1 MEIKTISYQS
11 FLQTVKAKTVI
22 KDTTQALANV
32 ANFYNNV
39 LDRHNQNIAYE
50 VNDVDSLTES
60 VLSNESDATKHIYA
74 RFGIYFKSLINVEDS
89 SVELLEANRQY
100 FVWLDVDSVGQRHNG
115 SHEENIEESLELLES
130 KFRVF
135 NSKYL
140 PEGAIPSF
148 YIDLVNY
155 SNYNDVIK
163 RRVEIRSIYPSID
176 SLIAYTELKKVHV
189 RDNDIEKEINEAL
202 VLDNELVRYDVTD
215 VVDEIAN
222 RYFTTNMGTH
232 ELFVQKLDG
241 VGKNLTKND
250 YVVYYGYNT
259 DEYIL
264 CAVYL
269 TYFHNANCH
278 ITSYDRE
285 RFFDYLTSLYY
296 NSSDMLVE
304 ERVQYLQEFPT
315 YTFSYTD
322 YTPVFKGTLKT
333 EVFGKVQ
340 LCALNTPTSVGIE
353 ESAIKKENLVF
364 LNNFSFNNANMLSLL
379 DYFKLDSKNLDEAK
393 RAEEKLRK
401 ILMKFES
408 ILNIHENTILS
419 YTDIFILEV
428 GGELQLGFLEELN
441 FKTYTTVVASCLI
454 NGNNLAGATLYPE
467 SITLDEVH
475 RTIPLDIMKDKEIGI
490 KTLMMADYRFASPKL
505 QEKMG
510 AKKITKL
517 TVKHP
522 LKFSSK
528 YALPL
533 SNFYINP
540 SNITLSGISDELF
553 FDMGKYLPDCHHFR
567 LGVNS
572 YLASKLGR
580 SNLRNS
586 SSLISAFGGYH
597 HLCSSALYINEY
609 NITD

>member
-1 MEIKTISYQS
+1 MEIKTISYQT
-11 FLQTVKAKTVI
+11 FLQTVKAKTII

-39 LDRHNQNIAYE
+39 IDRHNQTIAYE

-60 VLSNESDATKHIYA
+60 TISNESEATKNIYA
-74 RFGIYFKSLINVEDS
+74 RFGIYFKSLINIEDS
-89 SVELLEANRQY
+89 SIELLEANRQY
-100 FVWLDVDSVGQRHNG
+100 FVWLDVDSLKQGN
-115 SHEENIEESLELLES
+115 SNNPEEALELLES
-130 KFRVF
+130 KIRVF

-140 PEGAIPSF
+140 PEGATPSF
-148 YIDLVNY
+148 YVDLVNY
-155 SNYNDVIK
+155 TNYNDVIK

-189 RDNDIEKEINEAL
+189 RDNDIEKEINE
-202 VLDNELVRYDVTD
+202 VLKLDDDLVRYDITD

-232 ELFVQKLDG
+232 ELFVTKLDE
-241 VGKNLTKND
+241 VGEKLTQND
-250 YVVYYGYNT
+250 YIVYYGYNI

-278 ITSYDRE
+278 ITGYDKE

-296 NSSDMLVE
+296 NNSDMLVE

-340 LCALNTPTSVGIE
+340 VCALNTPVSVGIE
-353 ESAIKKENLVF
+353 ESAIKKENLMF
-364 LNNFSFNNANMLSLL
+364 LDNFSFNNANILPLL
-379 DYFKLDSKNLDEAK
+379 DYFKLDSKNLEEAK

-401 ILMKFES
+401 ILIRLEN
-408 ILNIHENTILS
+408 ILNIPENIVLS
-419 YTDIFILEV
+419 YTDIFILDV
-428 GGELQLGFLEELN
+428 GGELQLGYLENLK
-441 FKTYTTVVASCLI
+441 FKTYTTVVAGCLI
-454 NGNNLAGATLYPE
+454 NGNNTAGATLYPE
-467 SITLDEVH
+467 SISLKEVH
-475 RTIPLDIMKDKEIGI
+475 RTIPLDIMKDKDIGI
-490 KTLMMADYRFASPKL
+490 KTIMMSDYRFASPKI
-505 QEKMG
+505 QEKLG
-510 AKKITKL
+510 AKKITRL

-522 LKFSSK
+522 IKFSSK

-533 SNFYINP
+533 ANFYINL

-553 FDMGKYLPDCHHFR
+553 YDMGKYLPDCHHFR

-580 SNLRNS
+580 NNLRTS
-586 SSLISAFGGYH
+586 SSIISAFGGYH
-597 HLCSSALYINEY
+597 PLCSSALYINEY

>member
-1 MEIKTISYQS
+1 MEIKTISYQT
-11 FLQTVKAKTVI
+11 FLQTVKAKTII

-39 LDRHNQNIAYE
+39 IDRHNQTIAYE

-60 VLSNESDATKHIYA
+60 TISNESEATKNIYA
-74 RFGIYFKSLINVEDS
+74 RFGIYFKSLINIEDS
-89 SVELLEANRQY
+89 SIELLEANRQY
-100 FVWLDVDSVGQRHNG
+100 FIWLDIDSLKQGN
-115 SHEENIEESLELLES
+115 SNNPEEALELLES
-130 KFRVF
+130 KIRVF

-140 PEGAIPSF
+140 PEGATPSF
-148 YIDLVNY
+148 YVDLVNY
-155 SNYNDVIK
+155 INYNDVIK

-189 RDNDIEKEINEAL
+189 RDNDIEKEINE
-202 VLDNELVRYDVTD
+202 VLKLDDDLVRYDITD

-232 ELFVQKLDG
+232 ELFVTKLDE
-241 VGKNLTKND
+241 VGEKLTQND
-250 YVVYYGYNT
+250 YIVYYGYNI

-278 ITSYDRE
+278 ITGYDKE

-296 NSSDMLVE
+296 NNSDMLVE

-340 LCALNTPTSVGIE
+340 VCALNTPISVGIE
-353 ESAIKKENLVF
+353 ESAIKKENLMF
-364 LNNFSFNNANMLSLL
+364 LDNFSFNNANILPLL
-379 DYFKLDSKNLDEAK
+379 DYFKLDSKNLEEAK

-401 ILMKFES
+401 ILIRLEN
-408 ILNIHENTILS
+408 ILNIPENIVLS
-419 YTDIFILEV
+419 YTDIFILDV
-428 GGELQLGFLEELN
+428 GGELQLGYLENLK
-441 FKTYTTVVASCLI
+441 FKTYTTVVAGCLI
-454 NGNNLAGATLYPE
+454 NGNNTAGATLYPE
-467 SITLDEVH
+467 SISLKEVH
-475 RTIPLDIMKDKEIGI
+475 RTIPLDIMKDKDIGI
-490 KTLMMADYRFASPKL
+490 KTIMMSDYRFASPKI
-505 QEKMG
+505 QEKLG
-510 AKKITKL
+510 AKKITRL

-522 LKFSSK
+522 IKFSSK

-533 SNFYINP
+533 ANFYINL

-553 FDMGKYLPDCHHFR
+553 YDMGKYLPDCHHFR

-580 SNLRNS
+580 NNLRTS
-586 SSLISAFGGYH
+586 SSIISAFGGYH
-597 HLCSSALYINEY
+597 PLCSSALYINEY

>member
-1 MEIKTISYQS
+1 MEIKTISYQT
-11 FLQTVKAKTVI
+11 FLQTVKAKTII

-39 LDRHNQNIAYE
+39 IDRHNQTIAYE

-60 VLSNESDATKHIYA
+60 TISNESEATKNIYA
-74 RFGIYFKSLINVEDS
+74 RFGIYFKSLINIEDS
-89 SVELLEANRQY
+89 SIELLEANRQY
-100 FVWLDVDSVGQRHNG
+100 FIWLDIDSLKQGN
-115 SHEENIEESLELLES
+115 SNNPEEALELLES
-130 KFRVF
+130 KIRVF

-140 PEGAIPSF
+140 PEGATPSF
-148 YIDLVNY
+148 YVDLVNY
-155 SNYNDVIK
+155 TNYNDVIK

-189 RDNDIEKEINEAL
+189 RDNDIEKEINE
-202 VLDNELVRYDVTD
+202 VLKLDGELVRYDITD

-232 ELFVQKLDG
+232 ELFVTKLDE
-241 VGKNLTKND
+241 VGEKLTQND
-250 YVVYYGYNT
+250 YIVYYGYNI

-278 ITSYDRE
+278 ITGYDKE

-296 NSSDMLVE
+296 NNSDMLVE

-340 LCALNTPTSVGIE
+340 VCALNTPISVGIE
-353 ESAIKKENLVF
+353 ESAIKKENLMF
-364 LNNFSFNNANMLSLL
+364 LDNFSFNNANILPLL
-379 DYFKLDSKNLDEAK
+379 DYFKLDSKNLEEAK

-401 ILMKFES
+401 ILIRLEN
-408 ILNIHENTILS
+408 ILNIPENIVLS
-419 YTDIFILEV
+419 YTDIFILDV
-428 GGELQLGFLEELN
+428 GGELQLGYLENLK
-441 FKTYTTVVASCLI
+441 FKTYTTVVAGCLI
-454 NGNNLAGATLYPE
+454 NGNNTAGATLYPE
-467 SITLDEVH
+467 SISLKEVH
-475 RTIPLDIMKDKEIGI
+475 RTIPLDIMKDKDIGI
-490 KTLMMADYRFASPKL
+490 KTIMMSDYRFASPKI
-505 QEKMG
+505 QEKLG
-510 AKKITKL
+510 AKKITRL

-522 LKFSSK
+522 IKFSSK

-533 SNFYINP
+533 ANFYINL

-553 FDMGKYLPDCHHFR
+553 YDMGKYLPDCHHFR

-580 SNLRNS
+580 NNLRTS
-586 SSLISAFGGYH
+586 SSIISAFGGYH
-597 HLCSSALYINEY
+597 PLCSSTLYINEY

>member
-1 MEIKTISYQS
+1 MEIKTISYQT
-11 FLQTVKAKTVI
+11 FLQTVKAKTII

-39 LDRHNQNIAYE
+39 IDRHNQTIAYE

-60 VLSNESDATKHIYA
+60 TISNESEATKNIYA
-74 RFGIYFKSLINVEDS
+74 RFGIYFKSLINIEDS
-89 SVELLEANRQY
+89 SIELLEANRQY
-100 FVWLDVDSVGQRHNG
+100 FVWLDIDSLKQGN
-115 SHEENIEESLELLES
+115 SNNPEEALELLES
-130 KFRVF
+130 KIRVF

-140 PEGAIPSF
+140 PEGATPSF
-148 YIDLVNY
+148 YVDLVNY
-155 SNYNDVIK
+155 TNYNDVIK

-189 RDNDIEKEINEAL
+189 RDNDIEKEINE
-202 VLDNELVRYDVTD
+202 VLKLDCELVRYDITD

-232 ELFVQKLDG
+232 ELFVTKLDE
-241 VGKNLTKND
+241 VGEKLTQND
-250 YVVYYGYNT
+250 YIVYYGYNI

-278 ITSYDRE
+278 ITGYDKE

-296 NSSDMLVE
+296 NNSDMLVE

-340 LCALNTPTSVGIE
+340 VCALNTPVSVGIE
-353 ESAIKKENLVF
+353 ESAIKKENLMF
-364 LNNFSFNNANMLSLL
+364 LDNFSFNNANILPLL
-379 DYFKLDSKNLDEAK
+379 DYFKLDSKNLEEAK

-401 ILMKFES
+401 ILIRLEN
-408 ILNIHENTILS
+408 ILNIPENIVLS
-419 YTDIFILEV
+419 YTDIFILDV
-428 GGELQLGFLEELN
+428 GGELQLGYLENLK
-441 FKTYTTVVASCLI
+441 FKTYTTVVAGCLI
-454 NGNNLAGATLYPE
+454 NGNNTAGATLYPE
-467 SITLDEVH
+467 SISLKEVH
-475 RTIPLDIMKDKEIGI
+475 RTIPLDIMKDKDIGI
-490 KTLMMADYRFASPKL
+490 KTIMMSDYRFASPKI
-505 QEKMG
+505 QEKLG
-510 AKKITKL
+510 AKKITRL

-522 LKFSSK
+522 IKFSSK

-533 SNFYINP
+533 ANFYINL

-553 FDMGKYLPDCHHFR
+553 YDMGKYLPDCHHFR

-580 SNLRNS
+580 NNLRTS
-586 SSLISAFGGYH
+586 SSIISAFGGYH
-597 HLCSSALYINEY
+597 PLCSSALYINEY

>member
-1 MEIKTISYQS
+1 MEIKTISYQT
-11 FLQTVKAKTVI
+11 FLQTVKAKTII

-39 LDRHNQNIAYE
+39 IDRHNQTIAYE

-60 VLSNESDATKHIYA
+60 TISSESEATKNIYA
-74 RFGIYFKSLINVEDS
+74 RFGIYFKSLINIEDS
-89 SVELLEANRQY
+89 SIELLEANRQY
-100 FVWLDVDSVGQRHNG
+100 FVWLDIDSLKQGN
-115 SHEENIEESLELLES
+115 SNNPEEALELLES
-130 KFRVF
+130 KIRVF

-140 PEGAIPSF
+140 PEGATPSF
-148 YIDLVNY
+148 YVDLVNY
-155 SNYNDVIK
+155 TNYNDVIK

-189 RDNDIEKEINEAL
+189 RDSDIEKEINE
-202 VLDNELVRYDVTD
+202 VLKLDDDLVRYDITD

-232 ELFVQKLDG
+232 ELFVTKLDE
-241 VGKNLTKND
+241 VGEKLTQND
-250 YVVYYGYNT
+250 YIVYYGYNI

-278 ITSYDRE
+278 ITGYDKE

-296 NSSDMLVE
+296 NNSDMLVE

-340 LCALNTPTSVGIE
+340 VCALNTPISVGIE
-353 ESAIKKENLVF
+353 ESAIKKENLMF
-364 LNNFSFNNANMLSLL
+364 LDNFSFNNANILPLL
-379 DYFKLDSKNLDEAK
+379 DYFKLDSKNLEEAK

-401 ILMKFES
+401 ILIRLEN
-408 ILNIHENTILS
+408 ILNIPENIVLS
-419 YTDIFILEV
+419 YTDIFILDV
-428 GGELQLGFLEELN
+428 GGELQLGYLENLK
-441 FKTYTTVVASCLI
+441 FKTYTTVVAGCLI
-454 NGNNLAGATLYPE
+454 NGNNTAGATLYPE
-467 SITLDEVH
+467 SISLKEVH
-475 RTIPLDIMKDKEIGI
+475 RTIPLDIMKDKDIGI
-490 KTLMMADYRFASPKL
+490 KTIMMSDYRFASPKI
-505 QEKMG
+505 QEKLG
-510 AKKITKL
+510 AKKITRL

-522 LKFSSK
+522 IKFSSK

-533 SNFYINP
+533 ANFYINL
-540 SNITLSGISDELF
+540 SSITLSGISDELF
-553 FDMGKYLPDCHHFR
+553 YDMGKYLPDCHHFR

-580 SNLRNS
+580 NNLRTS
-586 SSLISAFGGYH
+586 SSIISAFGGYH
-597 HLCSSALYINEY
+597 PLCSSTLYINEY

>member
-1 MEIKTISYQS
+1 MEIKTISYQT
-11 FLQTVKAKTVI
+11 FLQTVKAKTII

-39 LDRHNQNIAYE
+39 IDRHNQTIAYE

-60 VLSNESDATKHIYA
+60 TISSESEATKNIYA
-74 RFGIYFKSLINVEDS
+74 RFGIYFKSLINIEDS
-89 SVELLEANRQY
+89 SIELLEANRQY
-100 FVWLDVDSVGQRHNG
+100 FVWLDVDSLKQGN
-115 SHEENIEESLELLES
+115 SNNPEEALELLES
-130 KFRVF
+130 KIRVF

-140 PEGAIPSF
+140 PEGATPSF
-148 YIDLVNY
+148 YVDLVNY
-155 SNYNDVIK
+155 TNYNDVIK

-189 RDNDIEKEINEAL
+189 RDNDIEKEINE
-202 VLDNELVRYDVTD
+202 VLKLDGELVRYDITD

-232 ELFVQKLDG
+232 ELFVTKLDE
-241 VGKNLTKND
+241 VGEKLTQND
-250 YVVYYGYNT
+250 YIVYYGYNI

-278 ITSYDRE
+278 ITGYDKE

-296 NSSDMLVE
+296 NNSDMLVE

-340 LCALNTPTSVGIE
+340 VCALNTPVSVGIE
-353 ESAIKKENLVF
+353 ESAIKKENLMF
-364 LNNFSFNNANMLSLL
+364 LDNFSFNNANILPLL
-379 DYFKLDSKNLDEAK
+379 DYFKLDSKNLEEAK

-401 ILMKFES
+401 ILIRLEN
-408 ILNIHENTILS
+408 ILNIPENIVLS
-419 YTDIFILEV
+419 YTDIFILDV
-428 GGELQLGFLEELN
+428 GGELQLGYLENLK
-441 FKTYTTVVASCLI
+441 FKTYTTVVAGCLI
-454 NGNNLAGATLYPE
+454 NGNNTAGATLYPE
-467 SITLDEVH
+467 SISLKEVH
-475 RTIPLDIMKDKEIGI
+475 RTIPLDIMKDKDIGI
-490 KTLMMADYRFASPKL
+490 KTIMMSDYRFASPKI
-505 QEKMG
+505 QEKLG
-510 AKKITKL
+510 AKKITRL

-522 LKFSSK
+522 IKFSSK

-533 SNFYINP
+533 ANFYINL
-540 SNITLSGISDELF
+540 SNITLSGISDKLF
-553 FDMGKYLPDCHHFR
+553 YDMGKYLPDCHHFR

-580 SNLRNS
+580 NNLRTS
-586 SSLISAFGGYH
+586 SSIISAFGGYH
-597 HLCSSALYINEY
+597 PLCSSALYINEY

>member
-1 MEIKTISYQS
+1 MEIKTISYQT
-11 FLQTVKAKTVI
+11 FLQTVKAKTII

-39 LDRHNQNIAYE
+39 IDRHNQTIAYE

-60 VLSNESDATKHIYA
+60 TISNESEATKNIYA
-74 RFGIYFKSLINVEDS
+74 RFGIYFKSLINIEDS
-89 SVELLEANRQY
+89 SIELLEANRQY
-100 FVWLDVDSVGQRHNG
+100 FVWLDVDSLKQGN
-115 SHEENIEESLELLES
+115 SNNPEEALELLES
-130 KFRVF
+130 KIRVF

-140 PEGAIPSF
+140 PEGATPSF
-148 YIDLVNY
+148 YVDLVNY
-155 SNYNDVIK
+155 TNYNDVIK

-189 RDNDIEKEINEAL
+189 RDNDIEKEINE
-202 VLDNELVRYDVTD
+202 VLKLDGELVRYDITD

-232 ELFVQKLDG
+232 ELFVTKLDE
-241 VGKNLTKND
+241 VGEKLTQND
-250 YVVYYGYNT
+250 YIVYYGYNI

-278 ITSYDRE
+278 ITGYDKE

-296 NSSDMLVE
+296 NNSDMLVE

-340 LCALNTPTSVGIE
+340 VCALNTPVSVGIE
-353 ESAIKKENLVF
+353 ESAINKENLMF
-364 LNNFSFNNANMLSLL
+364 LDNFSFNNANILPLL
-379 DYFKLDSKNLDEAK
+379 DYFKLDSKNLEEAK

-401 ILMKFES
+401 ILIRLEN
-408 ILNIHENTILS
+408 ILNIPENIVLS
-419 YTDIFILEV
+419 YTYIFILDV
-428 GGELQLGFLEELN
+428 GGELQLGYLENLK
-441 FKTYTTVVASCLI
+441 FKTYTTVVAGCLI
-454 NGNNLAGATLYPE
+454 NGNNTAGATLYPE
-467 SITLDEVH
+467 SISLKEVH
-475 RTIPLDIMKDKEIGI
+475 RTIPLDIMKDKDIGI
-490 KTLMMADYRFASPKL
+490 KTIMMSDYRFASPKI
-505 QEKMG
+505 QEKLG
-510 AKKITKL
+510 AKKITRL

-522 LKFSSK
+522 IKFSSK

-533 SNFYINP
+533 ANFYINL

-553 FDMGKYLPDCHHFR
+553 YDMGKYLPDCHHFR

-580 SNLRNS
+580 NNLRTS
-586 SSLISAFGGYH
+586 SSIISAFGGYH
-597 HLCSSALYINEY
+597 PLCSSALYINEY

>member
-1 MEIKTISYQS
+1 MEIKTISYQT
-11 FLQTVKAKTVI
+11 FLQTVKAKTII

-39 LDRHNQNIAYE
+39 IDRHNQTIAYE

-60 VLSNESDATKHIYA
+60 TISNESEATKNIYA
-74 RFGIYFKSLINVEDS
+74 RFGIYFKSLINIEDS
-89 SVELLEANRQY
+89 SIELLEANRQY
-100 FVWLDVDSVGQRHNG
+100 FVWLDVDSLKQGN
-115 SHEENIEESLELLES
+115 SNNPEEALELLES
-130 KFRVF
+130 KIRVF

-140 PEGAIPSF
+140 PEGATPSF
-148 YIDLVNY
+148 YVDLVNY
-155 SNYNDVIK
+155 TNYNDVIK

-189 RDNDIEKEINEAL
+189 RDNDIEKEINE
-202 VLDNELVRYDVTD
+202 VLKLDDDLVRYDITD

-232 ELFVQKLDG
+232 ELFVTKLDE
-241 VGKNLTKND
+241 VGEKLTQND
-250 YVVYYGYNT
+250 YIVYYGYNI

-278 ITSYDRE
+278 ITGYDKE

-296 NSSDMLVE
+296 NNSDMLVE

-340 LCALNTPTSVGIE
+340 VCALNTPVSVGIE
-353 ESAIKKENLVF
+353 ESAIKKENLMF
-364 LNNFSFNNANMLSLL
+364 LDNFSFNNANILPLL
-379 DYFKLDSKNLDEAK
+379 DYFKLDSKNLEEAK

-401 ILMKFES
+401 ILIRLEN
-408 ILNIHENTILS
+408 ILNIPENIVLS
-419 YTDIFILEV
+419 YTDIFILDV
-428 GGELQLGFLEELN
+428 GGELQLGYLENLK
-441 FKTYTTVVASCLI
+441 FKTYTTVVAGCLI
-454 NGNNLAGATLYPE
+454 NGNNTAGATLYPE
-467 SITLDEVH
+467 SISLKEVH
-475 RTIPLDIMKDKEIGI
+475 RTIPLDIMKDKDIGI
-490 KTLMMADYRFASPKL
+490 KTIIMSDYRFASPKI
-505 QEKMG
+505 QEKLG
-510 AKKITKL
+510 AKKITRL

-522 LKFSSK
+522 IKFSSK

-533 SNFYINP
+533 ANFYINL

-553 FDMGKYLPDCHHFR
+553 YDMGKYLPDCHHFR

-580 SNLRNS
+580 NNLRTS
-586 SSLISAFGGYH
+586 SSIISAFGGYH
-597 HLCSSALYINEY
+597 PLCSSALYINEY

>member
-1 MEIKTISYQS
+1 MEIKTISYQT
-11 FLQTVKAKTVI
+11 FLQTVKAKTII

-39 LDRHNQNIAYE
+39 IDRHNQTIAYE

-60 VLSNESDATKHIYA
+60 TISSESEATKNIYA
-74 RFGIYFKSLINVEDS
+74 RFGIYFKSLINIEDS
-89 SVELLEANRQY
+89 SIELLEANRQY
-100 FVWLDVDSVGQRHNG
+100 FVWLDIDSLKQGN
-115 SHEENIEESLELLES
+115 SNNPEEALELLES
-130 KFRVF
+130 KIRVF

-140 PEGAIPSF
+140 PEGATPSF
-148 YIDLVNY
+148 YVDLVNY
-155 SNYNDVIK
+155 TNYNDVIK

-189 RDNDIEKEINEAL
+189 RDNDIEKEINE
-202 VLDNELVRYDVTD
+202 VLKLDGELVRYDITD

-232 ELFVQKLDG
+232 ELFVTKLDE
-241 VGKNLTKND
+241 VGEKLTQND
-250 YVVYYGYNT
+250 YIVYYGYNI

-278 ITSYDRE
+278 ITGYDKE

-296 NSSDMLVE
+296 NNSDMLVE

-340 LCALNTPTSVGIE
+340 VCALNTPVSVGIE
-353 ESAIKKENLVF
+353 ESAIKKENLMF
-364 LNNFSFNNANMLSLL
+364 LDNFSFNNANILPLL
-379 DYFKLDSKNLDEAK
+379 DCFKLDSKNLEEAK

-401 ILMKFES
+401 ILIRLEN
-408 ILNIHENTILS
+408 ILNIPENIVLS
-419 YTDIFILEV
+419 YTDIFILDV
-428 GGELQLGFLEELN
+428 GGELQLGYLENLK
-441 FKTYTTVVASCLI
+441 FKTYTTVVAGCLI
-454 NGNNLAGATLYPE
+454 NGNNTAGATLYPE
-467 SITLDEVH
+467 SISLKEVH
-475 RTIPLDIMKDKEIGI
+475 RTIPLDIMKDKDIGI
-490 KTLMMADYRFASPKL
+490 KTIMMSDYRFASPKI
-505 QEKMG
+505 QEKLG
-510 AKKITKL
+510 AKKITRL

-522 LKFSSK
+522 IKFSSK

-533 SNFYINP
+533 ANFYINL

-553 FDMGKYLPDCHHFR
+553 YDMGKYLPDCHHFR

-580 SNLRNS
+580 NNLRTS
-586 SSLISAFGGYH
+586 SSIISAFGGYH
-597 HLCSSALYINEY
+597 PLCSSALYINEY

>member
-1 MEIKTISYQS
+1 MEIKTISYQT
-11 FLQTVKAKTVI
+11 FLQTVKAKTII

-39 LDRHNQNIAYE
+39 IDRHNQTIAYE

-60 VLSNESDATKHIYA
+60 TISSESEATKNIYA
-74 RFGIYFKSLINVEDS
+74 RFGIYFKSLINIEDS
-89 SVELLEANRQY
+89 SIELLEANRQY
-100 FVWLDVDSVGQRHNG
+100 FVWLDIDSLKQGN
-115 SHEENIEESLELLES
+115 SNNPEEALELLES
-130 KFRVF
+130 KIRVF

-140 PEGAIPSF
+140 PEGATPSF
-148 YIDLVNY
+148 YVDLVNY
-155 SNYNDVIK
+155 TNYNDVIK

-189 RDNDIEKEINEAL
+189 RDNDIEKEINE
-202 VLDNELVRYDVTD
+202 VLKLDGELVRYDITD

-232 ELFVQKLDG
+232 ELFVTKLDE
-241 VGKNLTKND
+241 VGEKLTQND
-250 YVVYYGYNT
+250 YIVYYGYNI

-278 ITSYDRE
+278 ITGYDKE

-296 NSSDMLVE
+296 NNSDMLVE

-340 LCALNTPTSVGIE
+340 VCALNTPVSVGIE
-353 ESAIKKENLVF
+353 ESAIKKENLMF
-364 LNNFSFNNANMLSLL
+364 LDNFSFNNANILPLL
-379 DYFKLDSKNLDEAK
+379 DYFKLDSKNLEEAK

-401 ILMKFES
+401 ILIRLEN
-408 ILNIHENTILS
+408 ILNIPENIVLS
-419 YTDIFILEV
+419 YTDIFILDV
-428 GGELQLGFLEELN
+428 GGELQLGYLENLK
-441 FKTYTTVVASCLI
+441 FKTYTTVVAGCLI
-454 NGNNLAGATLYPE
+454 NGNNTAGATLYPE
-467 SITLDEVH
+467 SISLKEVH
-475 RTIPLDIMKDKEIGI
+475 RTIPLDIMKDKDIGI
-490 KTLMMADYRFASPKL
+490 KTIMMSDYRFASPKI
-505 QEKMG
+505 QEKLG
-510 AKKITKL
+510 AKKITRL

-522 LKFSSK
+522 IKFSSK

-533 SNFYINP
+533 ANFYINL

-553 FDMGKYLPDCHHFR
+553 YDMGKYLPDCHHFR

-580 SNLRNS
+580 NNLRTS
-586 SSLISAFGGYH
+586 SSIISAFGGYH
-597 HLCSSALYINEY
+597 PLCSSALYINEY

>member
-1 MEIKTISYQS
+1 MEIKTISYQT
-11 FLQTVKAKTVI
+11 FLQTVKAKTII

-39 LDRHNQNIAYE
+39 IDRHNQTIAYE

-60 VLSNESDATKHIYA
+60 TISSESEATKNIYA
-74 RFGIYFKSLINVEDS
+74 RFGIYFKSLINIEDS
-89 SVELLEANRQY
+89 SIELLEANRQY
-100 FVWLDVDSVGQRHNG
+100 FVWLDIDSLKQGN
-115 SHEENIEESLELLES
+115 SNNPEEALELLES
-130 KFRVF
+130 KIRVF

-140 PEGAIPSF
+140 PEGATPSF
-148 YIDLVNY
+148 YVDLVNY
-155 SNYNDVIK
+155 TNYNDVIK

-189 RDNDIEKEINEAL
+189 RDNDIEKEINE
-202 VLDNELVRYDVTD
+202 VLKLDGELVRYDITD

-232 ELFVQKLDG
+232 ELFVTKLDE
-241 VGKNLTKND
+241 VGEKLTQND
-250 YVVYYGYNT
+250 YIVYYGYNI

-278 ITSYDRE
+278 ITGYDKE

-296 NSSDMLVE
+296 NNSDMLVE

-340 LCALNTPTSVGIE
+340 VCALNTPVSVGIE
-353 ESAIKKENLVF
+353 ESAIKKENLMF
-364 LNNFSFNNANMLSLL
+364 LDNFSFNNANILPLL
-379 DYFKLDSKNLDEAK
+379 DYFKLDSKNLEEAK

-401 ILMKFES
+401 ILMRLEN
-408 ILNIHENTILS
+408 ILNIPENIVLS
-419 YTDIFILEV
+419 YTDIFILDV
-428 GGELQLGFLEELN
+428 GGELQLGYLENLK
-441 FKTYTTVVASCLI
+441 FKTYTTVVAGCLI
-454 NGNNLAGATLYPE
+454 NGNNTAGATLYPE
-467 SITLDEVH
+467 SISLKEVH
-475 RTIPLDIMKDKEIGI
+475 RTIPLDIMKDKDIGI
-490 KTLMMADYRFASPKL
+490 KTIMMSDYRFASPKI
-505 QEKMG
+505 QEKLG
-510 AKKITKL
+510 AKKITRL

-522 LKFSSK
+522 IKFSSK

-533 SNFYINP
+533 ANFYINL

-553 FDMGKYLPDCHHFR
+553 YDMGKYLPDCHHFR

-580 SNLRNS
+580 NNLRTS
-586 SSLISAFGGYH
+586 SSIISAFGGYH
-597 HLCSSALYINEY
+597 PLCSSALYINEY

>member
-1 MEIKTISYQS
+1 MEIKTISYQT
-11 FLQTVKAKTVI
+11 FLQTVKAKTII

-39 LDRHNQNIAYE
+39 IDRHNQTIAYE

-60 VLSNESDATKHIYA
+60 TISNESEATKNIYA
-74 RFGIYFKSLINVEDS
+74 RFGIYFKSLINIEDS
-89 SVELLEANRQY
+89 SIELLEANRQY
-100 FVWLDVDSVGQRHNG
+100 FVWLDVDSLKQGN
-115 SHEENIEESLELLES
+115 SNNPEEALELLES
-130 KFRVF
+130 KIRVF

-140 PEGAIPSF
+140 PEGATPSF
-148 YIDLVNY
+148 YVDLVNY
-155 SNYNDVIK
+155 TNYNDVIK

-189 RDNDIEKEINEAL
+189 RDNDIEKEINE
-202 VLDNELVRYDVTD
+202 VLKLDGDLVRYDITD

-222 RYFTTNMGTH
+222 RYFTTNMETH
-232 ELFVQKLDG
+232 ELFVTKLDE
-241 VGKNLTKND
+241 VGEKLTQND
-250 YVVYYGYNT
+250 YIVYYGYNI

-278 ITSYDRE
+278 ITGYDKE

-296 NSSDMLVE
+296 NNSDMLVE

-340 LCALNTPTSVGIE
+340 VCALNTPVSVGIE
-353 ESAIKKENLVF
+353 ESAIKKENLMF
-364 LNNFSFNNANMLSLL
+364 LDNFSFNNANILPLL
-379 DYFKLDSKNLDEAK
+379 DYFKLDSKNLEEAK

-401 ILMKFES
+401 ILIRLEN
-408 ILNIHENTILS
+408 ILNIPENIVLS
-419 YTDIFILEV
+419 YTDIFILDV
-428 GGELQLGFLEELN
+428 GGELQLGYLENLK
-441 FKTYTTVVASCLI
+441 FKTYTTVVAGCLI
-454 NGNNLAGATLYPE
+454 NGNNTAGATLYPE
-467 SITLDEVH
+467 SISLKEVH
-475 RTIPLDIMKDKEIGI
+475 RTIPLDIMKDKDIGI
-490 KTLMMADYRFASPKL
+490 KTIMMSDYRFASPKI
-505 QEKMG
+505 QEKLG
-510 AKKITKL
+510 AKKITRL

-522 LKFSSK
+522 IKFSSK

-533 SNFYINP
+533 ANFYINL

-553 FDMGKYLPDCHHFR
+553 YDMGKYLPDCHHFR

-580 SNLRNS
+580 NNLRTS
-586 SSLISAFGGYH
+586 SSIISAFGGYH
-597 HLCSSALYINEY
+597 PLCSSALYINEY

>member
-1 MEIKTISYQS
+1 MEIKTISYQT
-11 FLQTVKAKTVI
+11 FLQTVKAKTII

-39 LDRHNQNIAYE
+39 IDRHNQTIAYE

-60 VLSNESDATKHIYA
+60 TISNESEATKNIYA
-74 RFGIYFKSLINVEDS
+74 RFGIYFKSLINIEDS
-89 SVELLEANRQY
+89 SIELLEANRQY
-100 FVWLDVDSVGQRHNG
+100 FIWLDIDSLKQGN
-115 SHEENIEESLELLES
+115 SNNPEEALELLES
-130 KFRVF
+130 KIRVF

-140 PEGAIPSF
+140 PEGATPSF
-148 YIDLVNY
+148 YVDLVNY
-155 SNYNDVIK
+155 TNYNDVIK

-189 RDNDIEKEINEAL
+189 RDNDIEKEINE
-202 VLDNELVRYDVTD
+202 VLKLDGELVRYDITD

-232 ELFVQKLDG
+232 ELFVTKLDE
-241 VGKNLTKND
+241 VGEKLTQND
-250 YVVYYGYNT
+250 YIVYYGYNI

-278 ITSYDRE
+278 ITGYDKE

-296 NSSDMLVE
+296 NNSDMLVE

-340 LCALNTPTSVGIE
+340 VCALNTPVSVGIE
-353 ESAIKKENLVF
+353 ESAIKKENLMF
-364 LNNFSFNNANMLSLL
+364 LDNFSFNNANILPLL
-379 DYFKLDSKNLDEAK
+379 DYFKLDSKNLEEAK

-401 ILMKFES
+401 ILIRLEN
-408 ILNIHENTILS
+408 ILNIPENIVLS
-419 YTDIFILEV
+419 YTDIFILDV
-428 GGELQLGFLEELN
+428 GGELQLGYLENLK
-441 FKTYTTVVASCLI
+441 FKTYTTVVAGCLI
-454 NGNNLAGATLYPE
+454 NGNNTAGATLYPE
-467 SITLDEVH
+467 SISLKEVH
-475 RTIPLDIMKDKEIGI
+475 RTIPLDIMKDKDIGI
-490 KTLMMADYRFASPKL
+490 KTIMMSDYRFASPKI
-505 QEKMG
+505 QEKLG
-510 AKKITKL
+510 AKKITRL

-522 LKFSSK
+522 IKFSSK

-533 SNFYINP
+533 ANFYINL
-540 SNITLSGISDELF
+540 SSITLSGISDELF
-553 FDMGKYLPDCHHFR
+553 YDMGKYLPDCHHFR

-580 SNLRNS
+580 NNLRTS
-586 SSLISAFGGYH
+586 SSIISAFGGYH
-597 HLCSSALYINEY
+597 PLCSSTLYINEY

>member
-1 MEIKTISYQS
+1 MEIKTISYQT
-11 FLQTVKAKTVI
+11 FLQTVKAKTII

-39 LDRHNQNIAYE
+39 IDRHNQTIAYE

-60 VLSNESDATKHIYA
+60 TISNESEATKNIYA
-74 RFGIYFKSLINVEDS
+74 RFGIYFKSLINIEDS
-89 SVELLEANRQY
+89 SIELLEANRQY
-100 FVWLDVDSVGQRHNG
+100 FVWLDVDSLKQGN
-115 SHEENIEESLELLES
+115 SNNPEEALELLES
-130 KFRVF
+130 KIRVF

-140 PEGAIPSF
+140 PEGATPSF
-148 YIDLVNY
+148 YVDLVNY
-155 SNYNDVIK
+155 TNYNDVIK

-189 RDNDIEKEINEAL
+189 RDNDIEKEINE
-202 VLDNELVRYDVTD
+202 VLKLDDDLVRYDITD

-232 ELFVQKLDG
+232 ELFVTKLDE
-241 VGKNLTKND
+241 VGEKLTQND
-250 YVVYYGYNT
+250 YIVYYGYNI

-278 ITSYDRE
+278 ITGYDKE

-296 NSSDMLVE
+296 NNSDMLVE

-340 LCALNTPTSVGIE
+340 VCALNTPISVGIE
-353 ESAIKKENLVF
+353 ESAIKKENLMF
-364 LNNFSFNNANMLSLL
+364 LDNFSFNNANILPLL
-379 DYFKLDSKNLDEAK
+379 DYFKLDSKNLEEAK

-401 ILMKFES
+401 ILIRLEN
-408 ILNIHENTILS
+408 ILNIPENIVLS
-419 YTDIFILEV
+419 YTDIFILDV
-428 GGELQLGFLEELN
+428 GGELQLGYLENLK
-441 FKTYTTVVASCLI
+441 FKTYTTVVAGCLI
-454 NGNNLAGATLYPE
+454 NGNNTAGATLYPE
-467 SITLDEVH
+467 SISLKEVH
-475 RTIPLDIMKDKEIGI
+475 RTIPLDIMKDKDIGI
-490 KTLMMADYRFASPKL
+490 KTIMMSDYRFASPKI
-505 QEKMG
+505 QEKLG
-510 AKKITKL
+510 AKKITRL

-522 LKFSSK
+522 IKFSSK

-533 SNFYINP
+533 ANFYINL

-553 FDMGKYLPDCHHFR
+553 YDMGKYLPDCHHFR

-580 SNLRNS
+580 NNLRTS
-586 SSLISAFGGYH
+586 SSIISAFGGYH
-597 HLCSSALYINEY
+597 PLCSSALYINEY

>member
-1 MEIKTISYQS
+1 MEIKTISYQT
-11 FLQTVKAKTVI
+11 FLQTVKAKTII

-39 LDRHNQNIAYE
+39 IDRHNQTIAYE

-60 VLSNESDATKHIYA
+60 TISNESEATKNIYA
-74 RFGIYFKSLINVEDS
+74 RFGIYFKSLINIEDS
-89 SVELLEANRQY
+89 SIELLEANRQY
-100 FVWLDVDSVGQRHNG
+100 FIWLDIDSLKQGN
-115 SHEENIEESLELLES
+115 SNNPEEALELLES
-130 KFRVF
+130 KIRVF

-140 PEGAIPSF
+140 PEGATPSF
-148 YIDLVNY
+148 YVDLVNY
-155 SNYNDVIK
+155 TNYNDVIK

-189 RDNDIEKEINEAL
+189 RDNDIEKEINE
-202 VLDNELVRYDVTD
+202 VLKLDGDLVRYDITD

-232 ELFVQKLDG
+232 ELFVTKLDE
-241 VGKNLTKND
+241 VGEKLTQND
-250 YVVYYGYNT
+250 YIVYYGYNI

-278 ITSYDRE
+278 ITGYDKE

-296 NSSDMLVE
+296 NNSDMLVE

-340 LCALNTPTSVGIE
+340 VCALNTPISVGIE
-353 ESAIKKENLVF
+353 ESAIKKENLMF
-364 LNNFSFNNANMLSLL
+364 LDNFSFNNANILPLL
-379 DYFKLDSKNLDEAK
+379 DYFKLDSKNLEEAK

-401 ILMKFES
+401 ILIRLEN
-408 ILNIHENTILS
+408 ILNIPENIVLS
-419 YTDIFILEV
+419 YTDIFILDV
-428 GGELQLGFLEELN
+428 GGELQLGYLENLK
-441 FKTYTTVVASCLI
+441 FKTYTTVVAGCLI
-454 NGNNLAGATLYPE
+454 NGNNTAGATLYPE
-467 SITLDEVH
+467 SISLKEVH
-475 RTIPLDIMKDKEIGI
+475 RTIPLDIMKDKDIGI
-490 KTLMMADYRFASPKL
+490 KTIMMSDYRFASPKI
-505 QEKMG
+505 QEKLG
-510 AKKITKL
+510 AKKITRL

-522 LKFSSK
+522 IKFSSK

-533 SNFYINP
+533 ANFYINL

-553 FDMGKYLPDCHHFR
+553 YDMGKYLPDCHHFR

-580 SNLRNS
+580 NNLRTS
-586 SSLISAFGGYH
+586 SSIISAFGGYH
-597 HLCSSALYINEY
+597 PLCSSALYINEY

>member
-1 MEIKTISYQS
+1 MEIKTISYQT
-11 FLQTVKAKTVI
+11 FLQTVKAKTII

-39 LDRHNQNIAYE
+39 IDRHNQTIAYE

-60 VLSNESDATKHIYA
+60 TISNESEATKNIYA
-74 RFGIYFKSLINVEDS
+74 RFGIYFKSLINIEDS
-89 SVELLEANRQY
+89 SIELLEANRQY
-100 FVWLDVDSVGQRHNG
+100 FIWLDVDSLKQGN
-115 SHEENIEESLELLES
+115 SNNPEEALELLES
-130 KFRVF
+130 KIRVF

-140 PEGAIPSF
+140 PEGATPSF
-148 YIDLVNY
+148 YVDLVNY
-155 SNYNDVIK
+155 TNYNDVIK

-189 RDNDIEKEINEAL
+189 RDNDIEKEINE
-202 VLDNELVRYDVTD
+202 VLKLDGDLVRYDITD

-232 ELFVQKLDG
+232 ELFVTKLDE
-241 VGKNLTKND
+241 VGEKLTQND
-250 YVVYYGYNT
+250 YIVYYGYNI

-278 ITSYDRE
+278 ITGYDKE

-296 NSSDMLVE
+296 NNSDMLVE

-340 LCALNTPTSVGIE
+340 VCALNTPVSVGIE
-353 ESAIKKENLVF
+353 ESAIKKENLMF
-364 LNNFSFNNANMLSLL
+364 LDNFSFNNANILPLL
-379 DYFKLDSKNLDEAK
+379 DYFKLDSKNLEEAK

-401 ILMKFES
+401 ILIRLEN
-408 ILNIHENTILS
+408 ILNIPENIVLS
-419 YTDIFILEV
+419 YTDIFILDV
-428 GGELQLGFLEELN
+428 GGELQLGYLENLK
-441 FKTYTTVVASCLI
+441 FKTYTTVVAGCLI
-454 NGNNLAGATLYPE
+454 NGNNTAGATLYPE
-467 SITLDEVH
+467 SISLKEVH
-475 RTIPLDIMKDKEIGI
+475 RTIPLDIMKDKDIGI
-490 KTLMMADYRFASPKL
+490 KTIMMSDYRFASPKI
-505 QEKMG
+505 QEKLG
-510 AKKITKL
+510 AKKITRL

-522 LKFSSK
+522 IKFSSK

-533 SNFYINP
+533 ANFYINL

-553 FDMGKYLPDCHHFR
+553 YDMGKYLPDCHHFR

-580 SNLRNS
+580 NNLRTS
-586 SSLISAFGGYH
+586 SSIISAFGGYH
-597 HLCSSALYINEY
+597 PLCSSALYINEY

>member
-1 MEIKTISYQS
+1 MEIKTISYQT
-11 FLQTVKAKTVI
+11 FLQTVKAKTII

-39 LDRHNQNIAYE
+39 IDRHNQTIAYE

-60 VLSNESDATKHIYA
+60 TISNESEATKNIYA
-74 RFGIYFKSLINVEDS
+74 RFGIYFKSLINIEDS
-89 SVELLEANRQY
+89 SIELLEANRQY
-100 FVWLDVDSVGQRHNG
+100 FVWLDVDSLKQGN
-115 SHEENIEESLELLES
+115 SNNPEEALELLES
-130 KFRVF
+130 KIRVF

-140 PEGAIPSF
+140 PEGATPSF
-148 YIDLVNY
+148 YVDLVNY
-155 SNYNDVIK
+155 TNYNDVIK

-189 RDNDIEKEINEAL
+189 RDSDIEKEINE
-202 VLDNELVRYDVTD
+202 VLKLDDDLVRYDITD

-232 ELFVQKLDG
+232 ELFVTKLDE
-241 VGKNLTKND
+241 VGEKLTQND
-250 YVVYYGYNT
+250 YIVYYGYNI

-278 ITSYDRE
+278 ITGYDKE

-296 NSSDMLVE
+296 NNSDMLVE

-340 LCALNTPTSVGIE
+340 VCALNTPISVGIE
-353 ESAIKKENLVF
+353 ESAIKKENLMF
-364 LNNFSFNNANMLSLL
+364 LDNFSFNNANILPLL
-379 DYFKLDSKNLDEAK
+379 DYFKLDSKNLEEAK

-401 ILMKFES
+401 ILIRLEN
-408 ILNIHENTILS
+408 ILNIPENIVLS
-419 YTDIFILEV
+419 YTDIFILDV
-428 GGELQLGFLEELN
+428 GGELQLGYLENLK
-441 FKTYTTVVASCLI
+441 FKTYTTVVAGCLI
-454 NGNNLAGATLYPE
+454 NGNNTAGATLYPE
-467 SITLDEVH
+467 SISLKEVH
-475 RTIPLDIMKDKEIGI
+475 RTIPLDIMKDKDIGI
-490 KTLMMADYRFASPKL
+490 KTIMMSDYRFASPKI
-505 QEKMG
+505 QEKLG
-510 AKKITKL
+510 AKKITRL

-522 LKFSSK
+522 IKFSSK

-533 SNFYINP
+533 ANFYINL

-553 FDMGKYLPDCHHFR
+553 YDMGKYLPDCHHFR

-580 SNLRNS
+580 NNLRTS
-586 SSLISAFGGYH
+586 SSIISAFGGYH
-597 HLCSSALYINEY
+597 PLCSSALYINEY

>member
-1 MEIKTISYQS
+1 MEIKTISYQT
-11 FLQTVKAKTVI
+11 FLQTVKAKTII

-39 LDRHNQNIAYE
+39 IDRHNQTIAYE

-60 VLSNESDATKHIYA
+60 TISNESEATKNIYA
-74 RFGIYFKSLINVEDS
+74 RFGIYFKSLINIEDS
-89 SVELLEANRQY
+89 SIELLEANRQY
-100 FVWLDVDSVGQRHNG
+100 FVWLDIDSLKQGN
-115 SHEENIEESLELLES
+115 SNNPEEALELLES
-130 KFRVF
+130 KIRVF

-140 PEGAIPSF
+140 PEGATPSF
-148 YIDLVNY
+148 YVDLVNY
-155 SNYNDVIK
+155 TNYNDVIK

-189 RDNDIEKEINEAL
+189 RDNDIEKEINE
-202 VLDNELVRYDVTD
+202 VLKLDGDLVRYDITD

-232 ELFVQKLDG
+232 ELFVTKLDE
-241 VGKNLTKND
+241 VGEKLTQND
-250 YVVYYGYNT
+250 YIVYYGYNI

-278 ITSYDRE
+278 ITGYDKE

-296 NSSDMLVE
+296 NNSDMLVE

-340 LCALNTPTSVGIE
+340 VCALNTPVSVGIE
-353 ESAIKKENLVF
+353 ESAIKKENLMF
-364 LNNFSFNNANMLSLL
+364 LDNFSFNNANILPLL
-379 DYFKLDSKNLDEAK
+379 DYFKLDSKNLEEAK

-401 ILMKFES
+401 ILIRLEN
-408 ILNIHENTILS
+408 ILNIPENIVLS
-419 YTDIFILEV
+419 YTDIFILDV
-428 GGELQLGFLEELN
+428 GGELQLGYLENLK
-441 FKTYTTVVASCLI
+441 FKTYTTVVAGCLI
-454 NGNNLAGATLYPE
+454 NGNNTAGATLYPE
-467 SITLDEVH
+467 SISLKEVH
-475 RTIPLDIMKDKEIGI
+475 RTIPLDIMKDKDIGI
-490 KTLMMADYRFASPKL
+490 KTIMMSDYRFASPKI
-505 QEKMG
+505 QEKLG
-510 AKKITKL
+510 AKKITRL

-522 LKFSSK
+522 IKFSSK

-533 SNFYINP
+533 ANFYINL

-553 FDMGKYLPDCHHFR
+553 YDMGKYLPDCHHFR

-580 SNLRNS
+580 NNLRTS
-586 SSLISAFGGYH
+586 SSIISAFGGYH
-597 HLCSSALYINEY
+597 PLCSSALYINEY

>member
-1 MEIKTISYQS
+1 MEIKTISYQT
-11 FLQTVKAKTVI
+11 FLQTVKAKTII

-39 LDRHNQNIAYE
+39 IDRHNQTIAYE

-60 VLSNESDATKHIYA
+60 TISNESEATKNIYA
-74 RFGIYFKSLINVEDS
+74 RFGIYFKSLINIEDS
-89 SVELLEANRQY
+89 SIELLEANRQY
-100 FVWLDVDSVGQRHNG
+100 FVWLDVDSLKQGN
-115 SHEENIEESLELLES
+115 SNNPEEALELLES
-130 KFRVF
+130 KIRVF

-140 PEGAIPSF
+140 PEGATPSF
-148 YIDLVNY
+148 YVDLVNY
-155 SNYNDVIK
+155 TNYNDVIK

-189 RDNDIEKEINEAL
+189 RDSDIEKEINE
-202 VLDNELVRYDVTD
+202 VLKLDDDLVRYDITD

-232 ELFVQKLDG
+232 ELFVTKLDE
-241 VGKNLTKND
+241 VGEKLTQND
-250 YVVYYGYNT
+250 YIVYYGYNI

-278 ITSYDRE
+278 ITGYDKE

-296 NSSDMLVE
+296 NNSDMLVE

-340 LCALNTPTSVGIE
+340 VCALNTPISVGIE
-353 ESAIKKENLVF
+353 ESAIKKENLMF
-364 LNNFSFNNANMLSLL
+364 LDNFSFNNANILPLL
-379 DYFKLDSKNLDEAK
+379 DYFKLDSKNLEEAK

-401 ILMKFES
+401 ILMRLEN
-408 ILNIHENTILS
+408 ILNIPENIVLS
-419 YTDIFILEV
+419 YTDIFILDV
-428 GGELQLGFLEELN
+428 GGELQLGYLENLK
-441 FKTYTTVVASCLI
+441 FKTYTTVVAGCLI
-454 NGNNLAGATLYPE
+454 NGNNTAGATLYPE
-467 SITLDEVH
+467 SISLKEVH
-475 RTIPLDIMKDKEIGI
+475 RTIPLDIMKDKDIGI
-490 KTLMMADYRFASPKL
+490 KTIMMSDYRFASPKI
-505 QEKMG
+505 QEKLG
-510 AKKITKL
+510 AKKITRL

-522 LKFSSK
+522 IKFSSK

-533 SNFYINP
+533 ANFYINL

-553 FDMGKYLPDCHHFR
+553 YDMGKYLPDCHHFR

-580 SNLRNS
+580 NNLRTS
-586 SSLISAFGGYH
+586 SSIISAFGGYH
-597 HLCSSALYINEY
+597 PLCSSALYINEY

>member
-1 MEIKTISYQS
+1 MEIKTISYQT
-11 FLQTVKAKTVI
+11 FLQTVKAKTII

-39 LDRHNQNIAYE
+39 IDRHNQTIAYE

-60 VLSNESDATKHIYA
+60 TISNESEATKNIYA
-74 RFGIYFKSLINVEDS
+74 RFGIYFKSLINIEDS
-89 SVELLEANRQY
+89 SIELLEANRQY
-100 FVWLDVDSVGQRHNG
+100 FVWLDVDSLKQGN
-115 SHEENIEESLELLES
+115 SNNPEEALELLES
-130 KFRVF
+130 KIRVF

-140 PEGAIPSF
+140 PEGATPSF
-148 YIDLVNY
+148 YVDLVNY
-155 SNYNDVIK
+155 TNYNDVIK

-189 RDNDIEKEINEAL
+189 RDNDIEKEINE
-202 VLDNELVRYDVTD
+202 VLKLDGDLVRYDITD

-232 ELFVQKLDG
+232 ELFVTKLDE
-241 VGKNLTKND
+241 VGEKLTQND
-250 YVVYYGYNT
+250 YIVYYGYNI

-278 ITSYDRE
+278 ITGYDKE

-296 NSSDMLVE
+296 NNSDMLVE

-340 LCALNTPTSVGIE
+340 VCALNTPVSVGIE
-353 ESAIKKENLVF
+353 ESAIKKENLMF
-364 LNNFSFNNANMLSLL
+364 LDNFSFNNANILPLL
-379 DYFKLDSKNLDEAK
+379 DYFKLDSKNLEEAK

-401 ILMKFES
+401 ILIRLEN
-408 ILNIHENTILS
+408 ILNIPENIVLS
-419 YTDIFILEV
+419 YTDIFILDV
-428 GGELQLGFLEELN
+428 GGELQLGYLENLK
-441 FKTYTTVVASCLI
+441 FKTYTTVVAGCLI
-454 NGNNLAGATLYPE
+454 NGNNTAGATLYPE
-467 SITLDEVH
+467 SISLKEVH
-475 RTIPLDIMKDKEIGI
+475 RTIPLDIMKDKDIGI
-490 KTLMMADYRFASPKL
+490 KTIMMSDYRFASPKI
-505 QEKMG
+505 QEKLG
-510 AKKITKL
+510 AKKITRL

-522 LKFSSK
+522 IKFSSK

-533 SNFYINP
+533 ANFYINL

-553 FDMGKYLPDCHHFR
+553 YDMGKYLPDCHHFR

-580 SNLRNS
+580 NNLRTS
-586 SSLISAFGGYH
+586 SSIISAFGGYH
-597 HLCSSALYINEY
+597 PLCSSALYINEY

>member
-1 MEIKTISYQS
+1 MEIKTISYQT
-11 FLQTVKAKTVI
+11 FLQTVKAKTII

-39 LDRHNQNIAYE
+39 IDRHNQTIAYE

-60 VLSNESDATKHIYA
+60 TISNESEATKNIYA
-74 RFGIYFKSLINVEDS
+74 RFGIYFKSLINIEDS
-89 SVELLEANRQY
+89 SIELLEANRQY
-100 FVWLDVDSVGQRHNG
+100 FVWLDIDSLKQGN
-115 SHEENIEESLELLES
+115 SNNPEEALELLES
-130 KFRVF
+130 KIRVF

-140 PEGAIPSF
+140 PEGATPSF
-148 YIDLVNY
+148 YVDLVNY
-155 SNYNDVIK
+155 TNYNDVIK

-189 RDNDIEKEINEAL
+189 RDNDIEKEINE
-202 VLDNELVRYDVTD
+202 VLKLDGELVRYDITD

-232 ELFVQKLDG
+232 ELFVTKLDE
-241 VGKNLTKND
+241 VGEKLTQND
-250 YVVYYGYNT
+250 YIVYYGYNI

-278 ITSYDRE
+278 ITGYDKE

-296 NSSDMLVE
+296 NNSDMLVE

-340 LCALNTPTSVGIE
+340 VCALNTPVSVGIE
-353 ESAIKKENLVF
+353 ESAIKKENLMF
-364 LNNFSFNNANMLSLL
+364 LDNFSFNNANILPLL
-379 DYFKLDSKNLDEAK
+379 DYFKLDSKNLEEAK

-401 ILMKFES
+401 ILIRLEN
-408 ILNIHENTILS
+408 ILNIPENIVLS
-419 YTDIFILEV
+419 YTDIFILDV
-428 GGELQLGFLEELN
+428 GGELQLGYLENLK
-441 FKTYTTVVASCLI
+441 FKTYTTVVAGCLI
-454 NGNNLAGATLYPE
+454 NGNNTAGATLYPE
-467 SITLDEVH
+467 SISLKEVH
-475 RTIPLDIMKDKEIGI
+475 RTIPLDIMKDKDIGI
-490 KTLMMADYRFASPKL
+490 KTIMMSDYRFASPKI
-505 QEKMG
+505 QEKLG
-510 AKKITKL
+510 AKKITRL

-522 LKFSSK
+522 IKFSSK

-533 SNFYINP
+533 ANFYINL

-553 FDMGKYLPDCHHFR
+553 YDMGKYLPDCHHFR

-580 SNLRNS
+580 NNLRTS
-586 SSLISAFGGYH
+586 SSIISAFGGYH
-597 HLCSSALYINEY
+597 PLCSSAIYINEY

>member
-1 MEIKTISYQS
+1 MEIKTISYQT
-11 FLQTVKAKTVI
+11 FLQTVKAKTII

-39 LDRHNQNIAYE
+39 IDRHNQTISYE

-60 VLSNESDATKHIYA
+60 TISNESEATKNIYA
-74 RFGIYFKSLINVEDS
+74 RFGIYFKSLINIEDS
-89 SVELLEANRQY
+89 SIELLEANRQY
-100 FVWLDVDSVGQRHNG
+100 FVWLDIDSLKQGN
-115 SHEENIEESLELLES
+115 SNNPEEALELLES
-130 KFRVF
+130 KIRVF

-140 PEGAIPSF
+140 PEGATPSF
-148 YIDLVNY
+148 YVDLVNY
-155 SNYNDVIK
+155 TNYNDVIK

-189 RDNDIEKEINEAL
+189 RDNDIEKEINE
-202 VLDNELVRYDVTD
+202 VLKLDGELVRYDITD

-232 ELFVQKLDG
+232 ELFVTKLDE
-241 VGKNLTKND
+241 VGEKLTQND
-250 YVVYYGYNT
+250 YIVYYGYNI

-278 ITSYDRE
+278 ITGYDKE

-296 NSSDMLVE
+296 NNSDMLVE

-340 LCALNTPTSVGIE
+340 VCALNTPVSVGIE
-353 ESAIKKENLVF
+353 ESAIKKENLMF
-364 LNNFSFNNANMLSLL
+364 LDNFSFNNANILPLL
-379 DYFKLDSKNLDEAK
+379 DYFKLDSKNLEEAK

-401 ILMKFES
+401 ILIRLEN
-408 ILNIHENTILS
+408 ILNIPENIVLS
-419 YTDIFILEV
+419 YTDIFILDV
-428 GGELQLGFLEELN
+428 GGELQLGYLENLK
-441 FKTYTTVVASCLI
+441 FKTYTTVVAGCLI
-454 NGNNLAGATLYPE
+454 NGNNTAGATLYPE
-467 SITLDEVH
+467 SISLKEVH
-475 RTIPLDIMKDKEIGI
+475 RTIPLDIMKDKDIGI
-490 KTLMMADYRFASPKL
+490 KTIMMSDYRFASPKI
-505 QEKMG
+505 QEKLG
-510 AKKITKL
+510 AKKITRL

-522 LKFSSK
+522 IKFSSK

-533 SNFYINP
+533 ANFYINL

-553 FDMGKYLPDCHHFR
+553 YDMGKYLPDCHHFR

-580 SNLRNS
+580 NNLRTS
-586 SSLISAFGGYH
+586 SSIISAFGGYH
-597 HLCSSALYINEY
+597 PLCSSALYINEY